1 MPAAMRQQGVGA
13 LKWRFLEKFKENG
26 KQKTPQAKTC
36 GEFQRMGD
44 NHNAE
49 HSKRFDKRSF
59 D

>member
-1 MPAAMRQQGVGA
+1 MPAAIRQQGVGA
-13 LKWRFLEKFKENG
+13 LKWRFAAKFKKNG
-26 KQKTPQAKTC
+26 KQKTPQAKAC

>member
-1 MPAAMRQQGVGA
+1 MSAAMQQQGVGA
-13 LKWRFLEKFKENG
+13 LKWCFVAKFKENG
-26 KQKTPQAKTC
+26 TQKTPQAKAC